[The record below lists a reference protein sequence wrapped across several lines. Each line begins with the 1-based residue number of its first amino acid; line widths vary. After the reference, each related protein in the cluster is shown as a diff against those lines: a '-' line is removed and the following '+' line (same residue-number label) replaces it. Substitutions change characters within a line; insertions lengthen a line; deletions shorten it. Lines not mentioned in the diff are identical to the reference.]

1 MLISCAVNYAARAA
15 GVSRMD
21 NVTSARAKCPGLVT
35 VHTETID
42 CPDVHESD
50 GTGSDS
56 DAGHPRSVVSGVL
69 LLRLANQNRSQQVYA
84 HVCAAI

>member
-1 MLISCAVNYAARAA
+1 MTSCTSCAVNYAARAA

-42 CPDVHESD
+42 CPEVRESD
-50 GTGSDS
+50 DTGSES
-56 DAGHPRSVVSGVL
+56 DVDHPRTLVSCVGT
-69 LLRLANQNRSQQVYA
+69 RLECPRFSTIG
-84 HVCAAI
+84 CII